1 MVQQSLS
8 FKLCLIKEHSIILP
22 SKWVVVV
29 FLWEGQK
36 KMEHKT
42 PLSHSY
48 PNHGSGG
55 TNTRLVSPFLSGGGT
70 GGLNFSFIFIKTV
83 DAILTLSKMLIAWIT
98 DDRNG
103 GDLWILCPFN
113 RLQCPLT
120 HLLVLFSKIRFFFF
134 LWSTDLLWLL
144 TSFGDCGVLFKNVFR
159 IRQTSLSVTW

>member
-8 FKLCLIKEHSIILP
+8 FKHCLIKEHSIILP

-29 FLWEGQK
+29 FLWEGRK

-55 TNTRLVSPFLSGGGT
+55 TNTTSVSPFLFWGGT
-70 GGLNFSFIFIKTV
+70 GGLNFPFIFIEIV
-83 DAILTLSKMLIAWIT
+83 DAILTLSEMLIAWIA

-103 GDLWILCPFN
+103 GDLRILSPFN

-120 HLLVLFSKIRFFFF
+120 HLLVLFSKIHFFF

-144 TSFGDCGVLFKNVFR
+144 TFFGDCGVLFRSVFR